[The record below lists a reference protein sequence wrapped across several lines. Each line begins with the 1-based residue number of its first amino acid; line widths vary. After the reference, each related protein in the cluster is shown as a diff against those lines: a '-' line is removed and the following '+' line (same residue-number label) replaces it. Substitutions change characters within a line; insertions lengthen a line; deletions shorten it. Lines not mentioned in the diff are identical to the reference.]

1 MIALRHTLPLS
12 MPGTEHHIVSW
23 QFGKPGAR
31 PKAYLQAGLHADEWP
46 PMLIMHHLKRLL
58 IQLEADG
65 ALNGEII
72 AVPSANPI
80 GLAQIVHGVPF
91 GRFNLADGRNFN
103 RGYPALGAAVD
114 EIVARQLTAD
124 ADGNVASIRVA
135 MRQALAAETVTDEAQ
150 ALKQWLMS
158 QACDADIVLDLHCDN
173 EALMHVYA
181 GTDHPRVG
189 MSLAMLTGALALLT
203 ATESG
208 DHPFDEAVAASWAHL
223 ARRYTA
229 RFPIPCACF
238 SATIEF
244 RGQTD
249 LSHELA
255 SGDAMHLIQ
264 FLSLQ
269 GLLTLTPFELPAPLC
284 EATPLDA
291 VETITAPHAG
301 LVVPV
306 QPLGSRAQPGE
317 IVAELI
323 DPITGRVTVLV
334 AHRPGLLFART
345 SQRYVAAGCRVA
357 KLAGV
362 TSFQKGNLLGP

>member
-12 MPGTEHHIVSW
+12 VPGTERHIVSW
-23 QFGKPGAR
+23 QFGQPGAR

-58 IQLEADG
+58 TQLEADR
-65 ALNGEII
+65 ALIGEII
-72 AVPSANPI
+72 AIPSANPI

-91 GRFNLADGRNFN
+91 GRFNLSDGRNFN
-103 RGYPALGAAVD
+103 RGYPALGEAVD
-114 EIVARQLTAD
+114 EIVAGQLTGDSDRNA
-124 ADGNVASIRVA
+124 ALIRAA
-135 MRQALAAETVTDEAQ
+135 MRQALAEDAVVDEAQ

-181 GTDHPRVG
+181 GADHPRVS
-189 MSLAMLTGALALLT
+189 MSLAMLTGACALLT
-203 ATESG
+203 SSESG
-208 DHPFDEAVAASWAHL
+208 DHPFDEAVSAPWAYL
-223 ARRYTA
+223 ARRHMA
-229 RFPIPCACF
+229 QFPIPSACF
-238 SATIEF
+238 SATVEF

-249 LSHELA
+249 ISHELA
-255 SGDAMHLIQ
+255 SDDARHLIQ
-264 FLSLQ
+264 FLALQ
-269 GLLTLTPFELPAPLC
+269 GVITLAPFDLPAPQC

-291 VETITAPHAG
+291 VETISAPHGG

-306 QPLGSRAQPGE
+306 RRLGSRIYPGE
-317 IVAELI
+317 TVAELI
-323 DPITGRVTVLV
+323 DPVAGGVTVLE

-345 SQRYVAAGCRVA
+345 GQRYVAAGSRVA

-362 TSFQKGNLLGP
+362 TSFRKGNLLGP